1 MGSESISYIP
11 YLVSLHMITLVT
23 RGEAKGDNSELK
35 FLLYVNFN
43 FGSYIKEVMC
53 ANEIKMD
60 IDWGLKPAF
69 H

>member
-23 RGEAKGDNSELK
+23 RDEAKGDSSELK
-35 FLLYVNFN
+35 FLLYVNPN
-43 FGSYIKEVMC
+43 FGSHIKEVMC

>member
-1 MGSESISYIP
+1 MGSGSISYIP

-23 RGEAKGDNSELK
+23 RDEVKGGGSELK
-35 FLLYVNFN
+35 FLLYVNSN
-43 FGSYIKEVMC
+43 FGSYIKEVIC